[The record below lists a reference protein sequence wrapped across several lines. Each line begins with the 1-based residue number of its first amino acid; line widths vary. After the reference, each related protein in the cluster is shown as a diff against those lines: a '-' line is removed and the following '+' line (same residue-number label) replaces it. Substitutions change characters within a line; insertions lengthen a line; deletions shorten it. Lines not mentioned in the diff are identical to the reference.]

1 MMDQTETKMSE
12 KEIYDGRIVRLHVDQ
27 ISLPNG
33 AEAMREVVDH
43 LPGVSI
49 LPVKDGC
56 FYFVKQFRYAVHR
69 LMTEIPAGLIDPG
82 ETPKEAAVRELQE
95 EIGLKP
101 LRLEYL
107 CSIQPSP
114 GFLDEEHTIFMAES
128 FEVSKLDEDEDE
140 FLQIVKI
147 PIRTARMLFEHG
159 FFEDAKTV
167 CALGYYF
174 SR

>member
-1 MMDQTETKMSE
+1 MMDQTETKISE

-140 FLQIVKI
+140 FLQIEIYSKEQLRQMMQDGSI
-147 PIRTARMLFEHG
+147 S
-159 FFEDAKTV
+159 DSKTIIGL
-167 CALGYYF
+167 CLAGI
-174 SR
+174 